1 MNYIQAMNKIG
12 QIIVEKKFGE
22 LIESKKI
29 EIKATYIKNDSTNN
43 SLESI
48 KEGYDFLMI
57 AVFKN
62 STSNPR
68 FLCFNRQDV
77 IDVKGDNK
85 KISISEAKSVLK
97 PELLKYEIRTAQEL
111 KEKLE
116 IK

>member
-12 QIIVEKKFGE
+12 QIIVEDEFDK
-22 LIESKKI
+22 LIDPKKI
-29 EIKATYIKNDSTNN
+29 QIKTTYIKNDSTNN
-43 SLESI
+43 SLDSI
-48 KEGYDFLMI
+48 KKGCDFLMI
-57 AVFKN
+57 VVFEN
-62 STSNPR
+62 PTNNPR

-85 KISISEAKSVLK
+85 KISISANSVLK
-97 PELLKYEIRTAQEL
+97 PELLKYEVRTAQEL

>member
-1 MNYIQAMNKIG
+1 MNYIQALNKIG

-48 KEGYDFLMI
+48 KEECDFLMI
-57 AVFKN
+57 LVFEDP
-62 STSNPR
+62 TSNPR

-85 KISISEAKSVLK
+85 KISISANSVLK
-97 PELLKYEIRTAQEL
+97 PELLKYEIRTTQEL